1 MVKSIIQPR
10 NNVTFRSNQKIVRHL
25 YITSKQVVN
34 ASLANSVSQVVTSER
49 PSHVRHVI
57 LAQCISPVLVYAKS
71 ALLLELEASSRR
83 ARHVRH
89 VQMAFC
95 TIQSPKSA
103 IRELNLNPAMNLYST
118 SLKLVDA
125 RSAKPQQ
132 QVAMSRSMKHVR
144 NAQQV
149 NYMTK
154 LLKNATHLT
163 SLKIVLELNISSK
176 RLAYVRNVKALKQV
190 DIIKTVS
197 HARHARMVKIIIQPL
212 NYASYQ

>member
-1 MVKSIIQPR
+1 
-10 NNVTFRSNQKIVRHL
+10 
-25 YITSKQVVN
+25 
-34 ASLANSVSQVVTSER
+34 
-49 PSHVRHVI
+49 
-57 LAQCISPVLVYAKS
+57 
-71 ALLLELEASSRR
+71 
-83 ARHVRH
+83 
-89 VQMAFC
+89 
-95 TIQSPKSA
+95 
-103 IRELNLNPAMNLYST
+103 MNLYST

-132 QVAMSRSMKHVR
+132 QVATSRLMKHVR

-163 SLKIVLELNISSK
+163 SLKIVLDLNISSK
-176 RLAYVRNVKALKQV
+176 RLAYVLNVKALKQE

-197 HARHARMVKIIIQPL
+197 HARHAPMVKIIIQPL